1 MAKEML
7 MVIFN
12 SSIEEEM
19 MEALMAAGMDCF
31 TRIPGVHGSGEESE
45 PRLDSH
51 VWPGTNTMLMICVD
65 QGSKGPLLDAVRQLE
80 ERHRTEGVRAFLIPV
95 SEAI

>member
-1 MAKEML
+1 MAKEMV

-19 MEALMAAGMDCF
+19 VEALKAAGMECF
-31 TRIPGVHGSGEESE
+31 TKIPGVHGSGEESE

-51 VWPGTNTMLMICVD
+51 VWPGTNTMLMICAD
-65 QGSKGPLLDAVRQLE
+65 ETSKGPLLDAVRQLE
-80 ERHRTEGVRAFLIPV
+80 ERHRTEGVRAFVIPV
-95 SEAI
+95 SESI

>member
-1 MAKEML
+1 MVKEMI

-19 MEALMAAGMDCF
+19 VEALKVAGMECF
-31 TRIPGVHGSGEESE
+31 TKIPGVHGSGEESE

-51 VWPGTNTMLMICVD
+51 VWPGTNTMLMICAD
-65 QGSKGPLLDAVRQLE
+65 ERSKGPLLDAVRQLE
-80 ERHRTEGVRAFLIPV
+80 ERHRKEGVRAFVIPV
-95 SEAI
+95 SETI